1 MKRIQAQI
9 HCLTIISLA
18 LIATSV
24 RGDDGSET
32 NYSLAALNE
41 MKGSKLV
48 EQYEKQFAESP
59 ENTGYRLNLSLMY
72 ALSSVLDRSL
82 APDEAQRRKIHAVQL
97 VEPEFRKELSQ
108 PTPDEERALYLGF
121 VLAQVYLTLSETEKC
136 EEVFKSIAMKF
147 PADAE
152 IKAALINAENELKV
166 RVEQGYPHDSP
177 NPWSYV
183 PQEEES
189 D

>member
-1 MKRIQAQI
+1 
-9 HCLTIISLA
+9 
-18 LIATSV
+18 
-24 RGDDGSET
+24 
-32 NYSLAALNE
+32 
-41 MKGSKLV
+41 
-48 EQYEKQFAESP
+48 
-59 ENTGYRLNLSLMY
+59 
-72 ALSSVLDRSL
+72 
-82 APDEAQRRKIHAVQL
+82 
-97 VEPEFRKELSQ
+97 
-108 PTPDEERALYLGF
+108 
-121 VLAQVYLTLSETEKC
+121 
-136 EEVFKSIAMKF
+136 MKF